1 MWRRPTTSLVRR
13 AATAGGRPEAPER
26 AMRRAVRAF
35 SSAVSKGNIGEPGYW
50 VGAPSSKFTEKL
62 HYFHPHV
69 HDLPATMPT
78 FRLIDD
84 DGVPLPGAV
93 LPEIDRETCVAMQET
108 MVRVNEFDRV
118 FYDAQRQGRLSFYF
132 TNRGEEA
139 QAVGSAAALKPED
152 WIWPQYRE
160 LGVIFWRGY
169 TMEECANQCCHN
181 ELDATKGR
189 QLPMHIG
196 SPELHCQYV
205 KSNLGQQ
212 VPAAN
217 GAAYAMKLRKTGC
230 AITYFGEGCASE
242 GDIPSALNI
251 AAVHGCPTIFF
262 CRNNGYAIST
272 HTDDQYKSDGVAPR
286 GIAYGMPSIR
296 VDGND
301 ILAVYAAT
309 KEARR
314 LAIEENKPTMIEG
327 MSYRINS
334 HSTSDDDS
342 KYRRSEPPVPGAAA
356 DERAY
361 WEARSPINRFGK
373 YLINLGWWDMAHEEE
388 LRKAERR
395 HAIKALNDAEALP
408 NPHIKHLFTDVFDE
422 PMPWHL
428 KEQMAELKDHLD
440 RYRDDDL
447 YKDIP
452 GKEIDTLQPP

>member
-1 MWRRPTTSLVRR
+1 
-13 AATAGGRPEAPER
+13 
-26 AMRRAVRAF
+26 
-35 SSAVSKGNIGEPGYW
+35 VSKGTTGDAGYY
-50 VGAPSSKFTEKL
+50 VGAPTTTFVDKL
-62 HYFHPHV
+62 HFYHPHV

-93 LPEIDRETCVAMQET
+93 LPEIDRETCVEMMET

-139 QAVGSAAALKPED
+139 QAVGSAAALAPED
-152 WIWPQYRE
+152 WVWPQYRE

-181 ELDATKGR
+181 ELDQTKGR

-196 SPELHCQYV
+196 SPEKYCMYV

-217 GAAYAMKLRKTGC
+217 GAAYAMKLMNKSRC

-272 HTDDQYKSDGVAPR
+272 HTDDQYKSDGIAPR
-286 GIAYGMPSIR
+286 GIAFGMPSIR

-314 LAIEENKPTMIEG
+314 LAVEESKPTMIEG

-342 KYRRSEPPVPGAAA
+342 KYRRSESPQPGSV

-361 WEARSPINRFGK
+361 WEERSPIARFGK

-388 LRKAERR
+388 LRKTYRR
-395 HAIKALNDAEALP
+395 RAIKSLNDAEQLP
-408 NPHIKHLFTDVFDE
+408 NPHIKHLFTDVFDDAE
-422 PMPWHL
+422 SGMPWHL
-428 KEQMAELKDHLD
+428 TEQMEELRDHLD
-440 RYRDDDL
+440 RYKEH

-452 GKEIDTLQPP
+452 EEQIETMRP

>member
-1 MWRRPTTSLVRR
+1 MWRQSSAR
-13 AATAGGRPEAPER
+13 AAALIGRHQ
-26 AMRRAVRAF
+26 RRVLCTT
-35 SSAVSKGNIGEPGYW
+35 VSKGHIGEPGFF
-50 VGAPSSKFTEKL
+50 VGAPSSTFTEKL
-62 HYFHPHV
+62 HFYHPHV

-78 FRLIDD
+78 FRLMDD

-93 LPEIDRETCVAMQET
+93 LPEIDQETCVKMQET
-108 MVRVNEFDRV
+108 MITVNEFDRV
-118 FYDAQRQGRLSFYF
+118 FHDAQRQGRLSFYF

-139 QAVGSAAALKPED
+139 QAVGSAAALEGTD
-152 WIWPQYRE
+152 WVWPQYRE
-160 LGVIFWRGY
+160 LGVIFYRGY

-181 ELDATKGR
+181 NLDATKGR

-217 GAAYAMKLRKTGC
+217 GAAYAMKLMNKSGQNKSGSC

-251 AAVHGCPTIFF
+251 ASVHGCPTIFF

-272 HTDDQYKSDGVAPR
+272 HTDEQYKSDGIAPR
-286 GIAYGMPSIR
+286 GIAFGMPAIR

-314 LAIEENKPTMIEG
+314 LAIEEDKPTMIEG
-327 MSYRINS
+327 MSYRIGA

-342 KYRRSEPPVPGAAA
+342 AYRRSESPQPGAV

-361 WEARSPINRFGK
+361 WEERNPIARFGK
-373 YLINLGWWDMAHEEE
+373 YLHNKGWWDYEHEAE
-388 LRKAERR
+388 LRKVSRKR
-395 HAIKALNDAEALP
+395 AIKALNDAEQLP
-408 NPHIKHLFTDVFDE
+408 NPHIKHLFTDVFE
-422 PMPWHL
+422 EMPEHL
-428 KEQMAELKDHLD
+428 KEQMVELQDHLA
-440 RYRDDDL
+440 RYRTDPL

-452 GKEIDTLQPP
+452 GEEIDSLQP